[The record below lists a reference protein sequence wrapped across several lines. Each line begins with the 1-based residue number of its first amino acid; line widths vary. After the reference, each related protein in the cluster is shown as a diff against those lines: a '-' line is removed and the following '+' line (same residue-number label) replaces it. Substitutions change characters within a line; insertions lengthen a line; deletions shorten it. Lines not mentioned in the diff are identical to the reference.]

1 MRVAAIQHDIV
12 WEQPDKNFSLLAPF
26 IQKAAGDGARLIVL
40 SELFSNGFSMNT
52 QHISEP
58 VDGAS
63 TQFLIEQATELGV
76 WICGSVPILSENND
90 LPHNS
95 LVLADPDGNTHRYDK
110 NHLFEYAGEDKHY
123 AGGST
128 PLTVDL
134 EGVRCSFLICFDL
147 RFGPDFWN
155 IASATDAFIVVANW
169 PEVRRNHWKSLLK
182 ARAIENQA
190 FVLGVNRVGKGDGLS
205 YSGDSRLYNP
215 LGETIGKAE
224 KNEVQ
229 ILLCDIDPS
238 TVASV
243 RSDFPFRWN
252 DGR

>member
-76 WICGSVPILSENND
+76 WICGSVPILSESND

-110 NHLFEYAGEDKHY
+110 NHLFAYAGEDKHY
-123 AGGST
+123 AGGSA
-128 PLTVDL
+128 PLTVNL

-155 IASATDAFIVVANW
+155 IASATDAFIVVANL
-169 PEVRRNHWKSLLK
+169 SL
-182 ARAIENQA
+182 IH
-190 FVLGVNRVGKGDGLS
+190 
-205 YSGDSRLYNP
+205 
-215 LGETIGKAE
+215 I
-224 KNEVQ
+224 
-229 ILLCDIDPS
+229 
-238 TVASV
+238 
-243 RSDFPFRWN
+243 
-252 DGR
+252 

>member
-58 VDGAS
+58 VDGDS

-76 WICGSVPILSENND
+76 WICGSVPILSESND

-110 NHLFEYAGEDKHY
+110 NHLFAYAGEDKHY
-123 AGGST
+123 AGGSA
-128 PLTVDL
+128 PLTVNL

-147 RFGPDFWN
+147 RFGPDFWD
-155 IASATDAFIVVANW
+155 IAAATDVFIVVANW

-190 FVLGVNRVGKGDGLS
+190 FVLGVNRIGEGNGIS
-205 YSGDSRLYNP
+205 YSGDSRLYGPMGRIISKANKY
-215 LGETIGKAE
+215 ET
-224 KNEVQ
+224 Q
-229 ILLCDIDPS
+229 ILLSDIEPS
-238 TVASV
+238 TVTKV
-243 RSDFPFRWN
+243 RSDFPFRWLN
-252 DGR
+252 GC